1 MDKIE
6 KEAIFNYLKE
16 GVRNLEI
23 FMSALD
29 ANTRPPESVTEIA
42 LSFAARNGAT
52 QQAITDWEQQI
63 LKLPIKSDALD
74 PEDYDDKNKLY
85 TMSFRN

>member
-1 MDKIE
+1 MHEE
-6 KEAIFNYLKE
+6 KKELSREERDEIFKYLEE
-16 GVRNLEI
+16 GVRNLEF

-52 QQAITDWEQQI
+52 QQAITDWEQKI
-63 LKLPIKSDALD
+63 LKLPIKSTGI
-74 PEDYDDKNKLY
+74 EQVG
-85 TMSFRN
+85 

>member
-1 MDKIE
+1 MHEDE

-16 GVRNLEI
+16 GLENLEI
-23 FMSALD
+23 FKSALD
-29 ANTRPPESVTEIA
+29 ANTQPPESVTEVA

-63 LKLPIKSDALD
+63 LKLPMKSTGV
-74 PEDYDDKNKLY
+74 E
-85 TMSFRN
+85 RNN

>member
-1 MDKIE
+1 MKQTFFRGQMDEVE
-6 KEAIFNYLKE
+6 KEAIFSYLKKE
-16 GVRNLEI
+16 LKNLEI

-52 QQAITDWEQQI
+52 QQAITDWEQKI
-63 LKLPIKSDALD
+63 LKLPIKSIGI
-74 PEDYDDKNKLY
+74 EKIG
-85 TMSFRN
+85 